1 MSCGRRV
8 TAGWSRTT
16 IPVTPEML
24 VLDLGSG
31 AFPNP
36 WASILCD
43 REMVDNRHRAGLA
56 VVVDRPT
63 VRADASALPFRDG
76 GFDFVI
82 ASHLGEHV
90 EDPQGFC
97 GELARVAKA
106 GYVETP
112 SPLADYLL
120 DEEYH
125 IWRVG
130 RRGQELQFR
139 SKGPRSRFRTL
150 VTDAF
155 YKVFYAGQPS
165 CAKPTFTLPD
175 TRLGRAAR
183 GGLKLVVGTLNRS
196 GILHTRYHFSPE
208 QPMQCAVAHGRG

>member
-1 MSCGRRV
+1 MSRRP
-8 TAGWSRTT
+8 TAGWSRTP
-16 IPVTPEML
+16 IPVTADML

-36 WASILCD
+36 CASILCD
-43 REMVDNRHRAGLA
+43 RELVDNRHRAGLA

-76 GFDFVI
+76 AFDFVI

-90 EDPQGFC
+90 EDPHGFC
-97 GELARVAKA
+97 REVARVATA
-106 GYVETP
+106 GYLETP
-112 SPLADYLL
+112 SPLADYVL

-130 RRGQELQFR
+130 RHRGRLEFR
-139 SKGPRSRFRTL
+139 TKGPRSRFRAV

-165 CAKPTFTLPD
+165 CAKPTYTLPD
-175 TRLGRAAR
+175 TAVGRAAR
-183 GGLKLVVGTLNRS
+183 GALKLVVGTLNRS
-196 GILHTRYHFSPE
+196 GLLHTRYHFSPE
-208 QPMQCAVAHGRG
+208 HPMECVVDSSRS

>member
-1 MSCGRRV
+1 MSGRP
-8 TAGWSRTT
+8 TAGWSRTR
-16 IPVTPEML
+16 IPVTPDML

-36 WASILCD
+36 VASILCD
-43 REMVDNRHRAGLA
+43 RELVDNRHRAGLS

-76 GFDFVI
+76 AFDFVI

-97 GELARVAKA
+97 SELARVATA

-130 RRGQELQFR
+130 RRGGRLEFRTKGTRSTFR
-139 SKGPRSRFRTL
+139 SV

-165 CAKPTFTLPD
+165 CAKPTYTLPD
-175 TRLGRAAR
+175 NGLGRLAR
-183 GGLKLVVGTLNRS
+183 GGLKLVVGSLNRS

-208 QPMQCAVAHGRG
+208 HPMECVVATPRG

>member
-1 MSCGRRV
+1 MSRGRRV
-8 TAGWSRTT
+8 TAGWSRTK
-16 IPVTPEML
+16 IPVTPDML

-36 WASILCD
+36 CASILCD
-43 REMVDNRHRAGLA
+43 RELVDNRHRAGLA

-76 GFDFVI
+76 AFDFVI

-90 EDPQGFC
+90 EDPEGFC
-97 GELARVAKA
+97 GELGRVAKA

-139 SKGPRSRFRTL
+139 TKGPRSRFRAV

-165 CAKPTFTLPD
+165 CAKPTYTLPD
-175 TRLGRAAR
+175 TKLGRVAR
-183 GGLKLVVGTLNRS
+183 GGLKLVVGSLNRS

-208 QPMQCAVAHGRG
+208 QPMQCAVPGRR